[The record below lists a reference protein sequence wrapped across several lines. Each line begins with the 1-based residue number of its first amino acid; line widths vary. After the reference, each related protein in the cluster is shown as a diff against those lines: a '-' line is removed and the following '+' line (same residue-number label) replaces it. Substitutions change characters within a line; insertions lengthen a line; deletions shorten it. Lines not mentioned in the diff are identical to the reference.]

1 MIEYINQ
8 MTKAYRKLL
17 EMINNFSEFVQRK
30 DKLDNMILDILEDRI
45 KTDFIYYISKSELDQ
60 EEIKDLALSIMN
72 LIHLGYNPS

>member
-1 MIEYINQ
+1 

>member
-1 MIEYINQ
+1 

-30 DKLDNMILDILEDRI
+30 DKLDNMIVDILEDRI

-60 EEIKDLALSIMN
+60 EEIKDLSLSIMN

>member
-1 MIEYINQ
+1 
-8 MTKAYRKLL
+8 MTKAYTKLL

-30 DKLDNMILDILEDRI
+30 DKLDNMILDIIEDRI

-60 EEIKDLALSIMN
+60 EEIKDLSLSIMN

>member
-1 MIEYINQ
+1 

-60 EEIKDLALSIMN
+60 EEIKDLSLSIMN
-72 LIHLGYNPS
+72 LIHLGYKPS

>member
-1 MIEYINQ
+1 

-30 DKLDNMILDILEDRI
+30 DKLDNMIIDILEDRI

-60 EEIKDLALSIMN
+60 EEIKDLSLSIMN

>member
-1 MIEYINQ
+1 
-8 MTKAYRKLL
+8 MTKAYTKLL

-30 DKLDNMILDILEDRI
+30 DKLDNMIVDILEDRI

-60 EEIKDLALSIMN
+60 DEIKDLSLSIMN

>member
-1 MIEYINQ
+1 

-60 EEIKDLALSIMN
+60 EEIKDLSLSIMN